1 MGFPELLD
9 RLPPALRIITV
20 VLGATAVGLAAHAV
34 LFRSA
39 ATLGR
44 WIPAVLVFD
53 GALLRRSRRP
63 MRLLLPLLAVH
74 WALPL
79 LGDDVAPGTWPAL
92 ETAFRV
98 LLVAAVAWM
107 LIALTRVLD
116 DVVSRHFDVSAVDN
130 LRARRVRTQVSL
142 LRRVIVFA
150 IVLLAVGAVLM
161 QFEGFRAIGAGLL
174 ASAGVAGIVFGIAAQ
189 RPLGSIVA
197 GVQLALSQPIRV
209 GDAVVM
215 ENEWGT
221 VEEITLSYV
230 VVRIWDQRRLVLPI
244 SYFFERP
251 FQNWTRTS
259 AQIIGTVFLWVDY
272 LAPVDAIRAEHD
284 RIVRASRFW
293 DGQVCALHVTDSSDR
308 ALQLRAIMS
317 AADAGRAWDLRCEV
331 REKLVAFLQRS
342 YPETLPRLR
351 VAEVAARE
359 ERPPVAP
366 DGPVAGT
373 GPGAGP
379 GAVPAPSRFP
389 ADLGRD
395 DARR

>member
-1 MGFPELLD
+1 ME
-9 RLPPALRIITV
+9 A
-20 VLGATAVGLAAHAV
+20 AV
-34 LFRSA
+34 
-39 ATLGR
+39 
-44 WIPAVLVFD
+44 
-53 GALLRRSRRP
+53 
-63 MRLLLPLLAVH
+63 
-74 WALPL
+74 
-79 LGDDVAPGTWPAL
+79 
-92 ETAFRV
+92 RV
-98 LLVAAVAWM
+98 LLVAAIAWM

-116 DVVSRHFDVSAVDN
+116 DVVARRFDVTAADN
-130 LRARRVRTQVSL
+130 LRARRVRTQVGL
-142 LRRVIVFA
+142 LRRVLVFA
-150 IVLLAVGAVLM
+150 IVLLAVGAVFM
-161 QFEGFRAIGAGLL
+161 QFEGFRALGAGLL

-189 RPLGSIVA
+189 RPLGNIVA

-259 AQIIGTVFLWVDY
+259 AQIVGSVFLWVDY
-272 LAPVDAIRAEHD
+272 SAPVDVIRAEHE
-284 RIVRASRFW
+284 RIVRDSRFW

-308 ALQLRAIMS
+308 ALQLRATMS

-331 REKLVAFLQRS
+331 REKLVAFLRRS

-351 VAEVAARE
+351 VVDVAD
-359 ERPPVAP
+359 VATRDHDASVAT
-366 DGPVAGT
+366 DGR
-373 GPGAGP
+373 AGP
-379 GAVPAPSRFP
+379 DAGIAAPNSDLPAG
-389 ADLGRD
+389 LGRD